1 MKATALLTLILA
13 LSLSSLALRSDLT
26 AMPATETKR
35 DQELFL
41 AGAKAFSERRFDEGR
56 ILLNTMINTYSES
69 PLREQAQLL
78 VFYSYAKQGG
88 PKDEKAAML
97 LKDMEEQIKAY
108 EPKRNLQ

>member
-26 AMPATETKR
+26 AMPATEAKR

-56 ILLNTMINTYSES
+56 ILLNTMINTYTES

-78 VFYSYAKQGG
+78 VFYSYAKQRG
-88 PKDEKAAML
+88 PKNEKAAML
-97 LKDMEEQIKAY
+97 LKDMEEQMKAY